1 MTERVTLMLGGAR
14 SGKSRLAEQ
23 LAEHYLQNEQVE
35 KLLYVATAEVK
46 DTEMAQRVKHHRET
60 RSMHWTVIEESWTLP
75 EIIAGTDEQ
84 TCILVDCLTLWL
96 TYGLCE
102 QGINAYIKQKSA
114 LLRALRETQAKVILV
129 SNEVGHGIVP
139 LGELSRTFVDQSGWL
154 HQDIAQLA
162 DRVDFIMAGCTLRI
176 K

>member
-1 MTERVTLMLGGAR
+1 MNEKIVLMLGGAR
-14 SGKSRLAEQ
+14 SGKSRLAERQAEQWLHSNLVSQ
-23 LAEHYLQNEQVE
+23 LV
-35 KLLYVATAEVK
+35 YVATAQVK
-46 DTEMAQRVKHHRET
+46 DEEMAQRVKHHRVS
-60 RSMHWTVIEESWTLP
+60 RSENWSVVEEPWSLP
-75 EIIAGTDEQ
+75 EVITDADKN

-102 QGINAYIKQKSA
+102 QGVDAFLQQKSA
-114 LLRALRETQAKVILV
+114 LLTALEKSQARIILV

-139 LGELSRTFVDQSGWL
+139 LGELSRVFVDQSGWL

-162 DRVDFIMAGCTLRI
+162 DRVEFIMAGCALRI